1 MRKIKKFFVW
11 LIVLDWIK
19 INLWQIYTML
29 RRANDRKEDWD
40 FKLLRRIAPSWR
52 DDVTFNAYS
61 KEEKE
66 VNE

>member
-1 MRKIKKFFVW
+1 MSKIKKFFVW

-52 DDVTFNAYS
+52 DDVTFNVY

>member
-1 MRKIKKFFVW
+1 MSKIKKFFVW

-52 DDVTFNAYS
+52 DDVTFNAY
-61 KEEKE
+61 EKE